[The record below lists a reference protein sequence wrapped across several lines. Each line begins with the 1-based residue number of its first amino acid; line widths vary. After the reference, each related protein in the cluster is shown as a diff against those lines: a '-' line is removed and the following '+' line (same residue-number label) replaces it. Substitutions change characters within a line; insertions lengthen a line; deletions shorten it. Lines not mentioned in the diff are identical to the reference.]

1 MNLRF
6 VDEHVEGTA
15 LVEAM
20 SDEVGCNYACC
31 LIFVS
36 ENMALRGTRIEKLQ
50 QQNST
55 CCLIFVSENMALR
68 GTGIEK
74 LQQQNSTCCLIFV
87 SEHMALRGTG
97 ILLDLTILPLP
108 TLVPLGNSN
117 YYIIYIYY
125 MKFTAYM
132 AFLFITFFHIPFVK
146 LF

>member
-20 SDEVGCNYACC
+20 SDEVGCNYA
-31 LIFVS
+31 
-36 ENMALRGTRIEKLQ
+36 
-50 QQNST
+50 